1 MMPLIISDAN
11 VIIDLECAGLTGR
24 IFRLDME
31 IAVPDL
37 LFHDEL
43 SERHS
48 DLPALGLRILEL
60 SPELIDAASNLCAH
74 HSAAGIYDM
83 FALALA
89 LDQGCPLLTGDKILR
104 LLAGEYGV
112 EVFGTLWL
120 MEKLHESRLITL
132 KEMAEAYEVML
143 DSQRRLPAE
152 EIKKQLTRLRRG

>member
-1 MMPLIISDAN
+1 MMALIISDAN
-11 VIIDLECAGLTGR
+11 IIIDLECAGLTGR

-31 IAVPDL
+31 IAAPDL

-43 SERHS
+43 SGHHAN
-48 DLPALGLRILEL
+48 LPALGLRILDL
-60 SPELIDAASNLCAH
+60 SPALIEQASSLCAH

-83 FALALA
+83 FALVLA
-89 LDQGCPLLTGDKILR
+89 LDRRCPLLTGDKTLR

-120 MEKLHESRLITL
+120 MERLHESRLITL

-143 DSQRRLPAE
+143 DSQRRLPTE
-152 EIKKQLTRLRRG
+152 EIRKQLARLRRA